1 MESNIKEIN
10 NFIQTENKE
19 KRLIN
24 IIRRKENKNLFR
36 ITTLNK
42 TILRKKAFEN
52 NIQLENYLII
62 IKLFISMNLLIQILS
77 STKPHFIDSN
87 IANITLKIKGIG
99 PKNIFGQQFFEY
111 TYYPKEIYINGEKQD
126 EIKKT
131 YYFNETINSVELFWN
146 RSITFCGGMFYGCSD
161 ITEFDFSNFDT
172 SKVQYMGFMF
182 CNCSSLISLNLSTF
196 ITTNVLS
203 MRCMFNGCS
212 LLTSLNLSNFYT
224 PKLNMNYQMFDGCTK
239 LKYINIKN
247 FEETRINN
255 NTADYRNI
263 FNGVPDNVVICINE
277 NNTKNKIFPQLKN
290 KTIDCF
296 DDWECKYEGI
306 CNKNCQYYYYLNEN
320 NESFCTENETCYG
333 IYDKLIIEKN
343 ECVNICQ
350 FDSIYKYEYNNIC
363 YNKCPNGTIYDENE
377 KKCFDEK
384 NIQTTFITT
393 EIFKSHLNS
402 IKSTS
407 IDINFSSF
415 LNESNT
421 LIPSGQINLTT
432 TSFFDNNIFNT
443 SLFSTHLNVTSIVS
457 TYLNNEIIKNEK
469 NTSFINIIQE
479 STFPPENISQS
490 FIENL
495 QSSFNQVD
503 NTQKVKL
510 IIEGNNEEIYK
521 EVINKIIL
529 NFDFNEEKEMIFQ
542 GEDGFFF
549 HITTSQNELE
559 TLKRNNN
566 SNKFSIIDLGECE
579 HLLKKHYQIYENASL
594 LILKYEKISNIS
606 TERSLQYEVY
616 EPFNKTKLDLSKYYM

>member
-77 STKPHFIDSN
+77 STKPNFIDSN

-146 RSITFCGGMFYGCSD
+146 RSITYCGGMFYGCSD

-182 CNCSSLISLNLSTF
+182 CNFSSLISLNLSTF

-333 IYDKLIIEKN
+333 IYDKLIIEKMN
-343 ECVNICQ
+343 ALIYANLIVSINMNIIIFVIINALMEQ
-350 FDSIYKYEYNNIC
+350 FMMKMRKNVL
-363 YNKCPNGTIYDENE
+363 T
-377 KKCFDEK
+377 KK
-384 NIQTTFITT
+384 
-393 EIFKSHLNS
+393 IFKQLLLLQ
-402 IKSTS
+402 K
-407 IDINFSSF
+407 F
-415 LNESNT
+415 L
-421 LIPSGQINLTT
+421 
-432 TSFFDNNIFNT
+432 
-443 SLFSTHLNVTSIVS
+443 
-457 TYLNNEIIKNEK
+457 
-469 NTSFINIIQE
+469 
-479 STFPPENISQS
+479 
-490 FIENL
+490 
-495 QSSFNQVD
+495 
-503 NTQKVKL
+503 KV
-510 IIEGNNEEIYK
+510 I
-521 EVINKIIL
+521 
-529 NFDFNEEKEMIFQ
+529 
-542 GEDGFFF
+542 
-549 HITTSQNELE
+549 
-559 TLKRNNN
+559 
-566 SNKFSIIDLGECE
+566 
-579 HLLKKHYQIYENASL
+579 
-594 LILKYEKISNIS
+594 
-606 TERSLQYEVY
+606 
-616 EPFNKTKLDLSKYYM
+616 